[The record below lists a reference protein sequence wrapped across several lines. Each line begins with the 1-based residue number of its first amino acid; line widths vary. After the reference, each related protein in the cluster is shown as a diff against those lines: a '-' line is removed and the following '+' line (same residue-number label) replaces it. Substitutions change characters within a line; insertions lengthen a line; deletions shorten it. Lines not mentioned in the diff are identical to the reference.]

1 MVDPDAA
8 TLEILASHRLSERS
22 YSPSS
27 LQHFAACPY
36 RFLLQ
41 GIFQFRPR
49 EAPVPLEQMDP
60 LTRGV
65 LFHEVQFELF
75 RKLKDAG
82 LLPITSLQLPA
93 TLDRPDQVL
102 ERA

>member
-22 YSPSS
+22 YSPST
-27 LQHFAACPY
+27 LQAFAACPY

-41 GIFQFRPR
+41 GIFQFRAR
-49 EAPVPLEQMDP
+49 EAAVPLEQMDP
-60 LTRGV
+60 LTRGA

-75 RKLKDAG
+75 RKLIESI
-82 LLPITSLQLPA
+82 LLPMVTDYLPQPLYIA
-93 TLDRPDQVL
+93 AQPLYP
-102 ERA
+102 